1 MDDAKVFRW
10 LLNVDQIWQVPN
22 NGDEKSH
29 STALWA
35 TNPEVK
41 KALELLPSQEQ
52 AKVLRFYRPHD
63 AKLSLGSN
71 LLKHKA
77 IVETCNVPW
86 KDSFVGEDSN
96 RKPCYKPSDPVKPTM
111 EFNVSHHGTLV
122 ALVGCSGKN
131 TKLGV
136 DIVQMNWEKDY
147 PTVVKGGFE
156 NWANTYEMVFSD
168 REIRDIVNY
177 TKAGSSDTKEDIRIK
192 LRHFYAHWCLKEAY
206 IKMTGEALL
215 APWLKDLEFRDV
227 TVPLAAS
234 QLSETSPNGPFGQ
247 ICNDVEIWF
256 RGSRVMDVKM
266 ELQAYNE
273 DYMIGIACS
282 DINAQLSHI
291 RELDVAQDVYL
302 MAGEGQ

>member
-1 MDDAKVFRW
+1 
-10 LLNVDQIWQVPN
+10 
-22 NGDEKSH
+22 
-29 STALWA
+29 
-35 TNPEVK
+35 
-41 KALELLPSQEQ
+41 
-52 AKVLRFYRPHD
+52 
-63 AKLSLGSN
+63 
-71 LLKHKA
+71 
-77 IVETCNVPW
+77 
-86 KDSFVGEDSN
+86 
-96 RKPCYKPSDPVKPTM
+96 
-111 EFNVSHHGTLV
+111 
-122 ALVGCSGKN
+122 
-131 TKLGV
+131 
-136 DIVQMNWEKDY
+136 MNWEKDY